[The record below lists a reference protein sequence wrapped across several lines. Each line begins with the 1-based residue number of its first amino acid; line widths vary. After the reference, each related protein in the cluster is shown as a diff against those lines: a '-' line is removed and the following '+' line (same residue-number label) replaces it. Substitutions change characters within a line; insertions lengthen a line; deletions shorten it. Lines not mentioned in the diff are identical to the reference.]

1 MDDRRPPRARLVGA
15 ALLQLLPAAAVA
27 ASPWHAEAYLVFL
40 ALPPT
45 LGGFLLAPRL
55 AWLGAGLAATATA
68 VGTAVSPWPW
78 AGALVM
84 AAACAAVA
92 RGSRSGG
99 LLLGTTAATPLAL
112 ALVSPPA
119 SAALGIAPGDPV
131 TPARVLVAAGF
142 VALGGAWTAL
152 VLTTL
157 GRHWRVPRPPGETA
171 RGARLYGIVLVPL
184 MAVATAVCMRW
195 FPDSHAWWVLLTV
208 LVVLHP
214 RYDRLRSRAGARV
227 AGTLAGGFAA
237 ALLVAVV
244 PDDRVL
250 TVLGVLC
257 ALAAAWANLARPY
270 AQYAALLTLTVILL
284 TSGTGEPFA
293 TDLERVGLTVLGAA
307 LVLAVVVPGRALL
320 DRRARRDPA
329 GDDAAAVP
337 PGADPAR

>member
-1 MDDRRPPRARLVGA
+1 MDDRRAPRARLLGA
-15 ALLQLLPAAAVA
+15 VLLLLLPSAAFA
-27 ASPWHAEAYLVFL
+27 ASPWHADAYLLFL

-45 LGGFLLAPRL
+45 LGGFLLAPRA
-55 AWLGAGLAATATA
+55 AWLGAGLAAAATV

-84 AAACAAVA
+84 ALACAAVA
-92 RGSRSGG
+92 RGSRSGA
-99 LLLGTTAATPLAL
+99 LLMGTTAATPLAL

-119 SAALGIAPGDPV
+119 PAALGITAGGPV
-131 TPARVLVAAGF
+131 TPERVLVAGAL
-142 VALGGAWTAL
+142 VAVGGAWAAL
-152 VLTTL
+152 VLTTA
-157 GRHWRVPRPPGETA
+157 GRGVSAPRPPGESA
-171 RGARLYGIVLVPL
+171 RGARLYAVVLVPL
-184 MAVATAVCMRW
+184 MAAATYVCMRW

-244 PDDRVL
+244 PDTRVL

-284 TSGTGEPFA
+284 TSSTGEAFA
-293 TDLERVGLTVLGAA
+293 TDLARVGLTVLGAG

-320 DRRARRDPA
+320 DRQAAAGAGARRA
-329 GDDAAAVP
+329 
-337 PGADPAR
+337 PGPGR